1 MNLNNINFLIK
12 IVVILSRNINK
23 SATSYNP
30 YYVSIYLT
38 KICFKLNIQFF
49 LMAYN
54 ICKTTTKNM
63 C

>member
-30 YYVSIYLT
+30 SGKVVVPLNASDSFIV
-38 KICFKLNIQFF
+38 KLVES
-49 LMAYN
+49 
-54 ICKTTTKNM
+54 
-63 C
+63 